1 MSDNHKLYE
10 LALRDKGL
18 FPTIAFGSAGTGK
31 TYGAVKAAYEA
42 LSSKKYQQVIIA
54 RPNVSFAEKSGF
66 LPGTER
72 EKMEPWIRPILQ
84 TLDAFCP
91 RGLTTKWE
99 QDGKLIFYPL
109 EYIQGMTFDKSFI
122 IVDECQ
128 NITFDQLKVLLTRT
142 GKYSKMVLCG
152 DIAQISPKFQ
162 GSGLASLLKMVKH
175 FDMPVH
181 MIEFTR
187 EDILRSPQCKMW
199 IERFEEW
206 DIVQNWK

>member
-206 DIVQNWK
+206 ENIKHV

>member
-1 MSDNHKLYE
+1 MSDNHKLYD
-10 LALRDKGL
+10 LALRDKL
-18 FPTIAFGSAGTGK
+18 MYPTLAFGSAGTGK
-31 TYGAVKAAYEA
+31 TYGAVRAAYEA
-42 LSSKKYQQVIIA
+42 LSAKKFQQIIIT

-84 TLDAFCP
+84 TMDAFCP
-91 RGLTTKWE
+91 RSLTVKWE
-99 QDGKLIFYPL
+99 QEGKLTFYPL

-142 GKYSKMVLCG
+142 GKYSKIVLCG
-152 DIAQISPKFQ
+152 DVAQISPKFQ
-162 GSGLASLLKMVKH
+162 GSGLAQLIKMVTH

-181 MIEFTR
+181 RIEFNR
-187 EDILRSPQCKMW
+187 DDILRSPQCKMW
-199 IERFEEW
+199 IEKFEDWEK
-206 DIVQNWK
+206 VNV